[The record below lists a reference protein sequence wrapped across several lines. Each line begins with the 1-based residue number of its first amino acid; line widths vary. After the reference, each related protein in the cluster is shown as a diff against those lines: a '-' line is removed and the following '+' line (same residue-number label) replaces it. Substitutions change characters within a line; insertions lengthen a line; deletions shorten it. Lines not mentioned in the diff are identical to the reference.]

1 MLRER
6 DNPLPLGR
14 LPAVNCALSSRRI
27 FMFRKFAILLFVML
41 LATPVLADE
50 VSTKYI
56 SVDLPDNWKAVMAP
70 TENQGTT
77 TVIFSNA
84 SGNSTVGF
92 VTGPTGGADAKTV
105 ADLFA
110 SQFKAP
116 KPPVE
121 KSGQYTFAFTQ
132 QQTPCQSWV
141 AAAGDIFMVTTITG
155 DRKLG
160 LAFIK
165 KYVKSAEYANL
176 LPRPN

>member
-1 MLRER
+1 MLCDR
-6 DNPLPLGR
+6 DSLPPLGMP
-14 LPAVNCALSSRRI
+14 PAVNCALSSRRL
-27 FMFRKFAILLFVML
+27 FMFRKFAVLLFVML

-92 VTGPTGGADAKTV
+92 VTGPNGGADTKTV
-105 ADLFA
+105 AEMFA
-110 SQFKAP
+110 NQFKAL

-121 KSGQYTFAFTQ
+121 KNGQYTFAFTQ

-141 AAAGDIFMVTTITG
+141 AASGDIFMVTTITG

-165 KYVKSAEYANL
+165 KYVKSAEYASL
-176 LPRPN
+176 LPK

>member
-1 MLRER
+1 
-6 DNPLPLGR
+6 
-14 LPAVNCALSSRRI
+14 
-27 FMFRKFAILLFVML
+27 MFRKFAVLLFVML

-92 VTGPTGGADAKTV
+92 VTGPNGGADTKTV
-105 ADLFA
+105 AEMFA
-110 SQFKAP
+110 NSQGAQAP
-116 KPPVE
+116 GGK
-121 KSGQYTFAFTQ
+121 KRTIHFCLTQ

-141 AAAGDIFMVTTITG
+141 ASSGDIFMVTTITG

-165 KYVKSAEYANL
+165 KYVKSAEYASL
-176 LPRPN
+176 LPK

>member
-1 MLRER
+1 
-6 DNPLPLGR
+6 
-14 LPAVNCALSSRRI
+14 
-27 FMFRKFAILLFVML
+27 
-41 LATPVLADE
+41 
-50 VSTKYI
+50 
-56 SVDLPDNWKAVMAP
+56 MAP

-92 VTGPTGGADAKTV
+92 VTGPNGGADTKTV
-105 ADLFA
+105 AEMFA
-110 SQFKAP
+110 NQFKAL

-121 KSGQYTFAFTQ
+121 KNGQYTFAFTQ

-141 AAAGDIFMVTTITG
+141 AASGDIFMVTTITG

-165 KYVKSAEYANL
+165 KYVKSAEDASL
-176 LPRPN
+176 LPK

>member
-1 MLRER
+1 MLCER
-6 DNPLPLGR
+6 DSLPPLGKP
-14 LPAVNCALSSRRI
+14 PAVNCALSSRRI
-27 FMFRKFAILLFVML
+27 FMFRKFAVLLFVML

-92 VTGPTGGADAKTV
+92 VTGPNGGADTKTV
-105 ADLFA
+105 AEMFA
-110 SQFKAP
+110 NQFKAP

-121 KSGQYTFAFTQ
+121 KNGQYTFAFTQ

-141 AAAGDIFMVTTITG
+141 AASGDIFMVTTITG

-165 KYVKSAEYANL
+165 KYVKSAEYASL
-176 LPRPN
+176 LPK